1 MNLTQ
6 DPYSILN
13 VAKGAP
19 LAEVR
24 KAYRKL
30 AKEFHPDK
38 NPGNKAAEEKF
49 KKISAAFTFL
59 DDESR
64 KVRFDRGEIDAD
76 GNPSFAGFGAGG
88 AGFGGRTKNP
98 FGGGDPFGPGGPF
111 AGMNMGGGRKNSGP
125 SGFDSPEFEDFFGDL
140 FGANLRGNMKQGT
153 TRPPQKGQDIN
164 TKLEIETIDAIL
176 GAKKRITISGQQVEI
191 TIPSGVEEGQ
201 VLRLRGKGGK
211 GVPNGD
217 LMVKISI
224 IPDKNYNIIGMDVY
238 SDLYISLKEA
248 IEGAKIEVPTPLG
261 TVAIIIKPNA
271 NSGQTLRLKGRGI
284 SKNAKI
290 GDFYIKLIIAL
301 PDGDNK
307 EVLNALKNWS
317 GLEKTPSRRG

>member
-1 MNLTQ
+1 MAQ
-6 DPYSILN
+6 DPYNILN

-64 KVRFDRGEIDAD
+64 KARFDRGEIDAD
-76 GNPSFAGFGAGG
+76 GNPAFAGFGG
-88 AGFGGRTKNP
+88 AGFGGKTQNP

-111 AGMNMGGGRKNSGP
+111 AGMNMGGGRGKQ
-125 SGFDSPEFEDFFGDL
+125 SGFGNPEFEDFFGDL
-140 FGANLRGNMKQGT
+140 FGAGLRGNMKSGS
-153 TRPPQKGQDIN
+153 TRPQQKGQDIN
-164 TKLEIETIDAIL
+164 SNLEIETLDAIN
-176 GAKKRITISGQQVEI
+176 GAKKRININGQQVEI
-191 TIPSGVEEGQ
+191 TIPSGVENGQ
-201 VLRLRGKGGK
+201 TLRLRGKGGK

-217 LMVKISI
+217 LLVKISI
-224 IPDKNYNIIGMDVY
+224 KPDKNYNISGIDVY

-261 TVAIIIKPNA
+261 TVAINIKPNT

-284 SKNAKI
+284 ARGANI
-290 GDFYIKLIIAL
+290 GDFYLKIIIAL
-301 PDGDNK
+301 PDGENSQLH
-307 EVLNALKNWS
+307 EILKNWNAY
-317 GLEKTPSRRG
+317 EKPPNRRG